1 MFYTVYAIHSLTHD
15 WIYVGMTDT
24 IDRRFFQHQHGYNK
38 STKPYRPFALF
49 YTEQFED
56 SLLARQREKYFKT
69 AAGKRRLRRIWADF
83 EGGITGLSNCV
94 AR

>member
-1 MFYTVYAIHSLTHD
+1 MFYTVYAIHSLTRD

-24 IDRRFFQHQHGYNK
+24 IDRRFFQHQQGYNK
-38 STKPYRPFALF
+38 STKPYRPFVLF

-69 AAGKRRLRRIWADF
+69 ATGKRRLRRIWTDF